1 MGPAEGPPSPVKLI
15 LRVLGRQE
23 RILLFLDPGWSGR
36 LLSRQWPYRSDLS
49 IFHVISS
56 GAVPVFF
63 TCVDR
68 PLTQGRAFQE
78 MISEL
83 I

>member
-1 MGPAEGPPSPVKLI
+1 MIKETEEDVGPVEGPPSPVKLI

-23 RILLFLDPGWSGR
+23 RISLFLEPGWSEDSSPGSGHTEATR
-36 LLSRQWPYRSDLS
+36 SLSMS
-49 IFHVISS
+49 VSS

-68 PLTQGRAFQE
+68 PLTQG
-78 MISEL
+78 
-83 I
+83 